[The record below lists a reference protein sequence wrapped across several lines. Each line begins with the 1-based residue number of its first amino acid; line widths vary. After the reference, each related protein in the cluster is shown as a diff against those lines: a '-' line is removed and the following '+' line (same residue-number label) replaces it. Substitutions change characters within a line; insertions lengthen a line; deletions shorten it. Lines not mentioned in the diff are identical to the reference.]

1 MARTLTNI
9 SELSDS
15 FPVERIKILSFSE
28 EVERINKIK
37 YGLGLIYF
45 IGFAIFTST
54 LLL

>member
-9 SELSDS
+9 SELSNS
-15 FPVERIKILSFSE
+15 FPVEQIKILSYSE
-28 EVERINKIK
+28 EVEKINKIK
-37 YGLGLIYF
+37 YGLSLVYF